1 MAIQL
6 LDQHGRP
13 IIKQQLVTEQ
23 ASPTTRGVRQP
34 YGTHPAAGLTPQR
47 LARLL
52 RDSIEGAPERYLE
65 LAEDMEER
73 DLHYS
78 GVLSIRKRQVANLE
92 ITVEAAG
99 DDADSKADADLVR
112 EVIARDQFQDELVDI
127 LDAIGKGYSATEII
141 WDTSEGQWMPRE
153 LSFRDPRFFEFDRT
167 DPEILMLRGDSG
179 PEPLKPYGWI
189 IHRAKVKSGLTIRG
203 GIARAVAWTFLFK
216 SFTIKDWAIFA
227 EAYGQPLRVGKF
239 DPGASEKDKDILL
252 EAVSNI
258 GTDYAAIIPQAMAIE
273 FVEANISGSHDL
285 YERRADFLDRQVS
298 KVVLGATGAVDAPTG
313 GGYASSKVHDGLRE
327 DIETADARQL
337 AATLNRDLVRPL
349 IDLNRGPRKK
359 YPKLKIGRPDEED
372 VAALVKNVKELVP
385 LGLEVG
391 MSTMQKRIG
400 IPAPAAG
407 EKLLGPSRSAGPAQ
421 QPGVEGEFVDPD
433 QQRALPAPLKAT
445 LNSAQLIG
453 VDLADGVDLAVLGI
467 MADGGWLPL
476 VSPIVA
482 GLADELAAAQ
492 TPDEARTILQRRAE
506 TMGVAAFT
514 SMLANAAFGARL
526 AGESEEALSDAD

>member
-1 MAIQL
+1 MPYQL
-6 LDQHGRP
+6 VDQHGRP
-13 IIKQQLVTEQ
+13 ISTKALVTEQ
-23 ASPTTRGVRQP
+23 AAPTTRGVRQP
-34 YGTHPAAGLTPQR
+34 YGSHPAAGLTPRR
-47 LARLL
+47 LAYLL

-141 WDTSEGQWMPRE
+141 WDTSEGQWLPRE
-153 LSFRDPRFFEFDRT
+153 LCFRDPRFFEFDRN
-167 DPEILMLRGDSG
+167 DPEALLLRGDAG
-179 PEPLKPYGWI
+179 AEPLKPYGWI

-216 SFTIKDWAIFA
+216 SFTIKDWAVFA

-239 DPGASEKDKDILL
+239 DPGASQKDKDILL

-258 GTDYAAIIPQAMAIE
+258 GTDYAAIIPQAMTIE
-273 FVEANISGSHDL
+273 FVQANISGSHEL
-285 YERRADFLDRQVS
+285 YEKRADWLDRQVS

-313 GGYASSKVHDGLRE
+313 GGYASSKVHDGLRA
-327 DIETADARQL
+327 DIEDADARQL

-349 IDLNRGPRKK
+349 IELNRGPRKK

-372 VAALVKNVKELVP
+372 VAAIVNNVAKLVP
-385 LGLEVG
+385 LGLKVG
-391 MSTMQKRIG
+391 MSTMRDKIG
-400 IPAPAAG
+400 IPEPAADEELLVPARSAAPAPAAIDG
-407 EKLLGPSRSAGPAQ
+407 DFVEPTR
-421 QPGVEGEFVDPD
+421 QP
-433 QQRALPAPLKAT
+433 ALPAPTKVT
-445 LNSAQLIG
+445 LNKAEPVPGGDAIDQ
-453 VDLADGVDLAVLGI
+453 AVAEI
-467 MADGGWLPL
+467 MADGGWQPL
-476 VSPIVA
+476 VAPIVA
-482 GLADELAAAQ
+482 GLADELAGAE
-492 TPDEARTILQRRAE
+492 TPEEARTILQRRAE

-514 SMLANAAFGARL
+514 SMLARAAFGARI
-526 AGESEEALSDAD
+526 AGEAEESLSDD

>member
-1 MAIQL
+1 MAFQL

-13 IIKQQLVTEQ
+13 IVKQQLVTEQ
-23 ASPTTRGVRQP
+23 AAPTTRGVRQP
-34 YGTHPAAGLTPQR
+34 YGTHPAAGLAPGR

-92 ITVEAAG
+92 ITVEDAG
-99 DDADSKADADLVR
+99 DDAESKADAELVR

-127 LDAIGKGYSATEII
+127 LDAIGKGFSATEIV
-141 WDTSEGQWMPRE
+141 WDTSEGQWMPRQ
-153 LSFRDPRFFEFDRT
+153 LSYRDPRFFEFDRN
-167 DPEILMLRGDSG
+167 DPETIMLRGDSG
-179 PEPLKPYGWI
+179 PEALKPYGWI
-189 IHRAKVKSGLTIRG
+189 VHRAKVKSGLTIRG

-216 SFTIKDWAIFA
+216 SFTIKDWAVFA

-239 DPGASEKDKDILL
+239 DPGASDKDKEILL

-273 FVEANISGSHDL
+273 FVQANISGSHEL
-285 YERRADFLDRQVS
+285 YEKRADWLDRQVS

-327 DIETADARQL
+327 DIEVADSRQL

-372 VAALVKNVKELVP
+372 VATLVKNVKDLVP
-385 LGLEVG
+385 LGLKVG
-391 MSTMQKRIG
+391 MSTMQKKIG
-400 IPAPAAG
+400 LPAPAAG
-407 EKLLGPSRSAGPAQ
+407 EELLVPSRATPVAVPGP
-421 QPGVEGEFVDPD
+421 EGEFVDPAE
-433 QQRALPAPLKAT
+433 QLALPSPATKVT
-445 LNSAQLIG
+445 LNKAEPG
-453 VDLADGVDLAVLGI
+453 NADDAIDLAVTEM
-467 MADGGWLPL
+467 MANGGWRPL
-476 VSPIVA
+476 VASIVA
-482 GLADELAAAQ
+482 GLADELAAAE
-492 TPDEARTILQRRAE
+492 TADEARTILQRRAE
-506 TMGVAAFT
+506 TMGVAEFT
-514 SMLANAAFGARL
+514 SMLANAAFAARL
-526 AGESEEALSDAD
+526 AGETEESLTDAD